1 MFFFFAVWIVNDS
14 EAKELELGGTPTE
27 QILDWSIDHPS
38 PVITNTGPIYYLT
51 GPNPVTQTL
60 NNIEYN
66 AIQSESSVVVLNPN
80 VQPHG
85 ESDQA
90 TFQNG
95 RQIDIELLNDMPNED
110 GGQEVDIPKINLELD
125 EECNWFEKTY
135 NGSKL
140 QKP

>member
-1 MFFFFAVWIVNDS
+1 MLKQEFNIFTCFFAVWIVNDS

-27 QILDWSIDHPS
+27 QILDWSIDHPT
-38 PVITNTGPIYYLT
+38 PVLTNTGPIYYLT
-51 GPNPVTQTL
+51 GPNPVTQTF
-60 NNIEYN
+60 NNIEHN
-66 AIQSESSVVVLNPN
+66 AI
-80 VQPHG
+80 
-85 ESDQA
+85 
-90 TFQNG
+90 QNG